1 MCNYSIKNYT
11 IEKAKIHGLTVKP
24 STRKGTK
31 VDVYKNNIYI
41 ASIGSIDYSDY
52 PTYLQTHSKEYADN
66 RRRLYKCRHSKD
78 SLIKLSPGWLAFH
91 LLW

>member
-41 ASIGSIDYSDY
+41 ASIGSIDYSSS
-52 PTYLQTHSKEYADN
+52 YLSAN
-66 RRRLYKCRHSKD
+66 S
-78 SLIKLSPGWLAFH
+78 
-91 LLW
+91 